1 MSLLSVTILMKFVSR
16 KRRLKMSDP
25 KNIHKPS
32 LLLRSVD
39 PEHLGL
45 RFIDIGRHQRFDAI
59 LRRLRLDFPLITGRE
74 IEGQF
79 WWVLTQEQR
88 DEILNF
94 TRRNGLKLLEE

>member
-32 LLLRSVD
+32 LLLRSLD

-45 RFIDIGRHQRFDAI
+45 RFIDIGRYQRFDAI

-79 WWVLTQEQR
+79 WWVLTKEQR
-88 DEILNF
+88 DEIKNF
-94 TRRNGLKLLEE
+94 TRRNG